1 MVTEMEKLYCCNEIA
16 KVAGLKGGRM
26 VSEFAFKHFGKENV
40 YFDTAGHGGQ
50 QKKLYKITEDQMNF
64 FLLRSRADAQKV
76 ADHFGLELS
85 DVCLMRNEILF
96 TSIIKGLL
104 QITDIKCKTQH
115 KLHIGDSYILVDLF
129 IYGDF
134 GCAVIEYDERQH
146 KRNERKDKERDKMV
160 VDHLMN
166 TKGFKKVKVIR
177 VKDNSSDF
185 ALSVAKINKLIH
197 SDFFHP
203 VEYNFD

>member
-1 MVTEMEKLYCCNEIA
+1 
-16 KVAGLKGGRM
+16 M
-26 VSEFAFKHFGKENV
+26 VSEFIFKHFGKENV
-40 YFDTAGHGGQ
+40 YFDTAGHGGH
-50 QKKLYKITEDQMNF
+50 QKKLYKITEDQLNF
-64 FLLRSRADAQKV
+64 FLLRSRADSQKV

-85 DVCLMRNEILF
+85 DVCLLRNEILF

-104 QITDIKCKTQH
+104 QITDIKYKTQH

-134 GCAVIEYDERQH
+134 GCAVVEYDERQH
-146 KRNERKDKERDKMV
+146 KRDNRKDKERDKMV

-166 TKGFKKVKVIR
+166 TKGFTKVKIIR
-177 VKDNSSDF
+177 VEDNSSDF